1 MTKGQIGSVTKEEAN
16 VRTERHGETDV
27 ELGKISGGYLISVFY
42 LIGII
47 LFHSPSA
54 TVTAI
59 SFTSASSTTVLS
71 AMMRTT
77 AFSATSVPMF
87 HSTATFVVRALRR
100 FLSFLKAPHPLYV
113 PVFDFSR
120 ARVEKV
126 PDSSHLYHREHG
138 IMPRFDVKVRIA
150 VMVFSAL
157 CVRFWGY
164 ST

>member
-1 MTKGQIGSVTKEEAN
+1 
-16 VRTERHGETDV
+16 
-27 ELGKISGGYLISVFY
+27 
-42 LIGII
+42 
-47 LFHSPSA
+47 
-54 TVTAI
+54 
-59 SFTSASSTTVLS
+59 VLS

-126 PDSSHLYHREHG
+126 PDSSHLYHRELFILFIDTTNPLHG
-138 IMPRFDVKVRIA
+138 EIWHVLFMNECACFP
-150 VMVFSAL
+150 S
-157 CVRFWGY
+157 
-164 ST
+164 